1 MASATILHQHPQ
13 HQYSH
18 VHSDQDNWHIS
29 AFGIERLLH
38 LSSNIP
44 ISEGELTPVQAWD
57 ILRQHPDFAGLDLAR
72 LRALMESLIKEVKC
86 YG

>member
-18 VHSDQDNWHIS
+18 VHSDQNNWQIS
-29 AFGIERLLH
+29 ALGIERLLH

-57 ILRQHPDFAGLDLAR
+57 VLRQHPGFPGLDLAR
-72 LRALMESLIKEVKC
+72 LRVLMEGLINEVKR